1 MATSRSLLTLAQRVI
16 ERLATMMALVGG
28 FVVVGLM
35 VLITADALGRKL
47 VKPVPGAL
55 EFSEAAMVAAVFLP
69 LMYVQ
74 MRREH
79 VFVSV
84 VTQAL
89 PVRIQALLDAIA
101 ALMGVALFGLMTWLA
116 LDKAWEAWTIGEYRV
131 AVIPV
136 PIWPF
141 RWLIPL
147 GTGLLCLQLV
157 LTVLQELGR
166 AVRPMLPDQSPTGI
180 TTSAP

>member
-1 MATSRSLLTLAQRVI
+1 MATSRSLLTLAKRVI
-16 ERLATMMALVGG
+16 ERLATVMALAGG
-28 FVVVGLM
+28 FVVGLM

-84 VTQAL
+84 VTQGL
-89 PVRIQALLDAIA
+89 PVRVQALLDAVA
-101 ALMGVALFGLMTWLA
+101 ALVGVALFGLMTWLA
-116 LDKAWEAWTIGEYRV
+116 CDKAWEAWTIGEYRV

-157 LTVLQELGR
+157 LTTLQELRR
-166 AVRPMLPDQSPTGI
+166 AVRPRLPEEAAPRVTTPSP
-180 TTSAP
+180 

>member
-1 MATSRSLLTLAQRVI
+1 MATSRALITLAKRVI
-16 ERLATMMALVGG
+16 ERLATVMALAGG

-74 MRREH
+74 RQREH

-84 VTQAL
+84 VTQGL
-89 PVRIQALLDAIA
+89 PVRVQALLDAVA
-101 ALMGVALFGLMTWLA
+101 AFMGVALFGLMTWLA
-116 LDKAWEAWTIGEYRV
+116 FDKAWEAWTIGEYRV

-157 LTVLQELGR
+157 LTALQELGR
-166 AVRPMLPDQSPTGI
+166 ALRPTLPEEAPPGV
-180 TTSAP
+180 TTSSP

>member
-1 MATSRSLLTLAQRVI
+1 MATSRSLITLAKRVI
-16 ERLATMMALVGG
+16 ERLATVMALAGG

-55 EFSEAAMVAAVFLP
+55 EFSEAVMVAAVFLP

-74 MRREH
+74 MQREH

-84 VTQAL
+84 VTQGL
-89 PVRIQALLDAIA
+89 PVRVQALLDAVA
-101 ALMGVALFGLMTWLA
+101 AFMGVALFGLMTWLA
-116 LDKAWEAWTIGEYRV
+116 FDKAWEAWTIGEYRV

-157 LTVLQELGR
+157 LTALQELGR
-166 AVRPMLPDQSPTGI
+166 AVRPTLPEEAPPGVTTPSP
-180 TTSAP
+180 